1 MSIYLKGR
9 KIICSG
15 INNMLFYPPKFRI
28 GYLGDWVYDLK
39 TDVLINKSA
48 PDYEID
54 FSFNGEKEDCLE
66 LANKLAQKPWTNT
79 DDIRN
84 LFDVFFVVSHRFEFT
99 EEEIDKVVKHK
110 RLWRELGLYSV
121 SDWIDLPDDHPLPPH
136 KPEVTTDDD

>member
-1 MSIYLKGR
+1 M
-9 KIICSG
+9 
-15 INNMLFYPPKFRI
+15 NNMVFYPPKFRI

-54 FSFNGEKEDCLE
+54 FSFYKKKDCLE
-66 LANKLAQKPWTNT
+66 LANKLAGRFWTNT

-84 LFDVFFVVSHRFEFT
+84 LFDVFTVVSHRFEFT
-99 EEEIDKVVKHK
+99 EEEIDKVVKFK
-110 RLWRELGLYSV
+110 RAYGRLGLYSV
-121 SDWIDLPDDHPLPPH
+121 ADWINLPDDHPLPPH